1 MKTHLIFVAILRTAL
16 VCIFALAVV
25 VSTSAAGN
33 ISYNLVCPTNGY
45 TVTGTVTTNG
55 KIGLLTTSD
64 IVEWSFMVT
73 APNGNSF
80 QQRSSETTG
89 RVSMI
94 NATASATEIF
104 LLYPPA
110 PTGGQNNLGF
120 YLGGGWISEAWSLYY
135 ITDSQPAGSH
145 GPTEYYNDIIQG
157 FHKPAQ
163 TNTQDVSF
171 QQKNEYWS
179 QPPETPFVVA
189 VVPEPACMA
198 LLALGGFGLLAR
210 RRRRWV
216 IARCLRPAGD
226 RPFSFGDQPGGS
238 PVTLAGASQDRRSR

>member
-1 MKTHLIFVAILRTAL
+1 MERGRAMRTHPIFVAIVRAAL
-16 VCIFALAVV
+16 VSILALTVAVSA
-25 VSTSAAGN
+25 STSAAGN
-33 ISYNLVCPTNGY
+33 MIYNLVSPTNGY
-45 TVTGTVTTNG
+45 VVTGRVTTNG

-163 TNTQDVSF
+163 TDTMDVHF
-171 QQKNEYWS
+171 QQRNEYWS
-179 QPPETPFVVA
+179 QPPATPFVIA
-189 VVPEPACMA
+189 VVPEPTCMA
-198 LLALGGFGLLAR
+198 LLALGGLLALCR
-210 RRRRWV
+210 RRVAPRT
-216 IARCLRPAGD
+216 D
-226 RPFSFGDQPGGS
+226 RP
-238 PVTLAGASQDRRSR
+238 